1 MKNIIRINRAS
12 FYAYHGVFRG
22 EQNVGGKFESDIVIH
37 TDFTGAAKT
46 DSLKQTI
53 DYEEV
58 YNLLTKLAMN
68 QKFYL
73 IEALAAKIV
82 EELFRNFKNISQ
94 VEVRVRKNNPPIGGV
109 VDFVEAEVAMTKDEF
124 DQKLVK
130 SRG

>member
-82 EELFRNFKNISQ
+82 EELFKNFNNISQ
-94 VEVRVRKNNPPIGGV
+94 IEVRVRKNNPPIGGV
-109 VDFVEAEVAMTKDEF
+109 VDFVEVEVVMTHEEF
-124 DQKLVK
+124 KKQFVK
-130 SRG
+130 K

>member
-109 VDFVEAEVAMTKDEF
+109 VDFVEAEVVMTKDEF

>member
-109 VDFVEAEVAMTKDEF
+109 VDFVEAEVVMTKDEF
-124 DQKLVK
+124 DQNLVK